1 MVLVIQ
7 KAKTEGDH
15 LRPEFRDELEP
26 PNMTPLIK
34 KKNPSMDGSTQ
45 EAEAEGWLQVQDQ
58 SILQKKSVK
67 KQNQKQKQTNNNNK
81 TDVRDRRKGIRRR
94 EMERGNS

>member
-1 MVLVIQ
+1 
-7 KAKTEGDH
+7 
-15 LRPEFRDELEP
+15 
-26 PNMTPLIK
+26 
-34 KKNPSMDGSTQ
+34 MDGSTQ